1 MKISVVIPAYNAGKY
16 IGRTIDSVLA
26 QTRLADEIIV
36 VDDGSTDNTAEVIRR
51 YGEKVKYIHQANAG
65 ASAARNTGI
74 KAACGEWIAFL
85 DGDDEWV
92 SQKLRLQVE
101 HLERNPELV
110 WTSANFYSC
119 LCSEN
124 RRAPAAEPGKA
135 KKLLGGKEYF
145 DDYLGA
151 DAAKAAKWTGTMLI
165 KKEVFEQAGM
175 FRVGQVRSNDT
186 DMWLRI
192 AYRWPKIGYIS
203 EPLAIYHLSIPQS
216 ITHKHKQIQIRRTL
230 FERHL
235 KLAAEHGRLEAFKQ
249 SAGRSVT
256 SWIRAML
263 FSNQPEEIRGLMDQF
278 GEMLTK
284 RFKIIIRLL
293 LIWPWGTALVCHAI
307 SRVVRALRLR
317 RKVMRRPETMS
328 K

>member
-26 QTRLADEIIV
+26 QTRSADEIIV
-36 VDDGSTDNTAEVIRR
+36 VDDGSTDNTADVIRR

-65 ASAARNTGI
+65 ASVARNTGI

-92 SQKLRLQVE
+92 SEKLRLQVE

-110 WTSANFYSC
+110 WTCANFYSC

-124 RRAPAAEPGKA
+124 RRAAAAEPSKA
-135 KKLLGGKEYF
+135 KKILGDKEYF
-145 DDYLGA
+145 EDYLGP
-151 DAAKAAKWTGTMLI
+151 DFAKAAKCTDTMLI
-165 KKEVFEQAGM
+165 KKEVLEQAGM

-192 AYRWPKIGYIS
+192 AYRWPRIGYIS

-216 ITHKHKQIQIRRTL
+216 ITHKHKQIQIRRAL

-235 KLAAEHGRLEAFKQ
+235 KLAAEHGRGEAFKQ

-263 FSNQPEEIRGLMDQF
+263 FSNQPEEIKGLMDQF

-284 RFKIIIRLL
+284 RFKIIVRLL